1 MRNIWLLLAST
12 LWLAPFSTSA
22 DDGARAKFDQAV
34 ELVHAFS
41 GAGTQLQQAMQI
53 AESLSATHPQSGFA
67 QTIWAEALSSWRLSQ
82 NGEPEQLRNQIIDL
96 CEEALRLNPKLAL
109 AHVAKARAQLRASQY
124 EEAEQSIGA
133 ALDLDTRSSGAMFLR
148 AEIFRRT
155 GKLADGEEWYRKF
168 IDAVPIASRQSN
180 AYYWLG
186 TMYADAAWDDP
197 TDAAALNAKART
209 AYERMVEL
217 DPNGAWKNVNFAV
230 FLNSSVADFVA
241 AEKYSRN
248 ALAQM
253 EFPMARFHL
262 AAAKYQQLW
271 TRIASIDDAGLKNGV
286 EQIQAETRVDLE
298 SALQFPPFG
307 KHIRRR
313 LQDLMIKFKYAE
325 HRLRTKPDSG
335 TAKP

>member
-1 MRNIWLLLAST
+1 MRNIYLLLAIA
-12 LWLAPFSTSA
+12 LGLAPFSTSA

-53 AESLSATHPQSGFA
+53 AESLSASYPQSGFA
-67 QTIWAEALSSWRLSQ
+67 QTIWAEALSSWQLGQ
-82 NGEPEQLRNQIIDL
+82 NGEPEQLRNQIIEL
-96 CEEALRLNPKLAL
+96 CNEALRLDPRLAL
-109 AHVAKARAQLRASQY
+109 AHVAKGRAQLRASQY

-133 ALDLDTRSSGAMFLR
+133 ALGLDPRLTGAMFLR

-155 GKLADGEEWYRKF
+155 GKLADGDDWYRKF
-168 IDAVPIASRQSN
+168 IEAVPSAFRQSN

-186 TMYADAAWDDP
+186 TMYSDAAWDNLADEG
-197 TDAAALNAKART
+197 ALNAKARA

-217 DPNGAWKNVNFAV
+217 DPGGAWKNVNFAV

-271 TRIASIDDAGLKNGV
+271 TRTANMDDAGIKNEV

-298 SALQFPPFG
+298 SALQFPSFG

-313 LQDLMIKFKYAE
+313 LQDLMIKFKSAE

-335 TAKP
+335 TTKP